1 MNDVKLSQTQ
11 RTALDM
17 GPLLVFFLANW
28 KFGLITATG
37 VLMAA
42 TFLSLAINYYI
53 TKTVSK
59 FTLISACFI
68 AVFGAAT
75 LYFQDTWYL
84 KAKVTLIEFLFAGF
98 LFAGLYFKKLFV
110 KDIMGHA
117 LDMPDDAWRILTIR
131 WAIFFIAMGVL
142 NLVIWHFFSES
153 LWVSFKAFGLLACT
167 MVFAVANT
175 PFMAKYMKD

>member
-1 MNDVKLSQTQ
+1 MNDLKLGQTQ
-11 RTALDM
+11 KMLLDL
-17 GPLLVFFLANW
+17 GPLLAFFLANW

-42 TFLSLAINYYI
+42 TFVSLAITYWI
-53 TKTVSK
+53 TRTVSK

-98 LFAGLYFKKLFV
+98 LFSGLYFNKLFV

-117 LDMPDDAWRILTIR
+117 LDMPDDAWKTLTIR
-131 WAIFFIAMGVL
+131 WGLFFVAMAIL
-142 NLVIWHFFSES
+142 NLIIWKFFSES
-153 LWVSFKAFGLLACT
+153 MWVSFKAFGLLGCT
-167 MVFAVANT
+167 MIFALANT